1 MRILIAGAG
10 KLGYKLAE
18 AFSNQENSITVIDT
32 NEQALQRV
40 SANLDVL
47 VMKGNA
53 VQIDLLQQAGL
64 KNADLVAAVTSS
76 DEVNI
81 VVSLLAKKL
90 GCKQTVARVRNP
102 EYAKQLDFLKKEMSI
117 DYIVNPELE
126 TARYIAKYLL
136 KGTVVNIESFADGRV
151 GMIDLGVNSI
161 PELVGKKLR
170 DIDILDSV
178 LVAAVSRGGEMLIPH
193 GETMLDSGD
202 TVYLFGKREA
212 LQRFAAAHFSDKGK
226 RVTKLVMILG
236 GGRSGYYLASR
247 LRQNGIAV
255 KIIEKDEAQCQYL
268 VENLPDVLVIHGDGA
283 DNDLLREENFAG
295 MDALVTLTGSD
306 EENLLLALLG
316 KQQGIPLVVAKI
328 SRSNFIPIIEQ
339 LGIGKAVNPVL
350 ISASEVI
357 RFAQGGQVASVALLL
372 GGQAE
377 VMEIIADEQAAVVGR
392 RLAELDLPKGI
403 IVGAIARGNEV
414 IIPDGNAVIQP
425 KDRVIVFCLQHD
437 IPVLEQLFYRRKGG
451 FFRGFRY
458 GQKGS
463 GKHPQD

>member
-226 RVTKLVMILG
+226 RVTKSVMILG

>member
-226 RVTKLVMILG
+226 RATKSVMVLG